1 MNRQT
6 DIEIIRYLKDNIE
19 PINDSIYGL
28 SYRASAKLKDGT
40 ILPCVIFRNSEK
52 TVDQAIKRFK
62 EEQSGKSIFAKKT
75 KGFGYR
81 EIVKTFVMKG
91 NCVNIYD
98 IVEVSKSRFAI
109 PLEVSRQIHG
119 ETAMSWTAFVAE
131 FNDGRKLSFG
141 TTWNW
146 DFFDIPESYS
156 FEDVSRIVSGCY
168 ISKENEIVHHKS
180 LSNFQSD
187 LEKLQPILREK
198 PFFECYIDN
207 L

>member
-6 DIEIIRYLKDNIE
+6 DIEIIRYLKENVE
-19 PINDSIYGL
+19 PINDGIYG
-28 SYRASAKLKDGT
+28 SGYRASATLKDGT
-40 ILPCVIFRNSEK
+40 FLPCVIFRNPEK
-52 TVDQAIKRFK
+52 TIDQAIKRFK

-75 KGFGYR
+75 KGLGYR
-81 EIVKTFVMKG
+81 EIVKTFVTKG
-91 NCVNIYD
+91 NCISIYD

-109 PLEVSRQIHG
+109 PLEVFQKAHG

-146 DFFDIPESYS
+146 EFFDIPDNYA
-156 FEDVSRIVSGCY
+156 FENVSNIVSGCY
-168 ISKENEIVHHKS
+168 ISKDNENIPHKS
-180 LSNFQSD
+180 LSNFQKD